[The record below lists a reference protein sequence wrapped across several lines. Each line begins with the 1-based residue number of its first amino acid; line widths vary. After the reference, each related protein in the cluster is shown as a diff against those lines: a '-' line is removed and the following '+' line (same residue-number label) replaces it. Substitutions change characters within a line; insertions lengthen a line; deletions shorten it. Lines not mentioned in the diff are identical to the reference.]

1 MDQERAWAVIAQ
13 ERRTLADLLD
23 GVTADEWESPS
34 LCSEW
39 RIRDVAA
46 HVALLPDPPGPLAM
60 GIGMVRARGN
70 FHRLNQQIAVRH
82 ARHSPEEL
90 VAELRQ
96 HAGSRRIPVVTSA
109 RNVLF
114 DILVHGQD
122 IAVPLGRLRRMD
134 VEAARAGAE
143 RVWTMGWPFHA
154 RRRLRGLRLI
164 ATDVDWAVGRG
175 PEVTGPVQAHLLALT
190 GRPAALRELTGA
202 GTTTLAGRLG

>member
-1 MDQERAWAVIAQ
+1 MDEERAWAVITE

-46 HVALLPDPPGPLAM
+46 HLALIPDPPGLLAM
-60 GIGMVRARGN
+60 GIGVVRARGD
-70 FHRLNQQIAVRH
+70 FHRLNQETAVRH

-90 VAELRQ
+90 VAELRR
-96 HAGSRRIPVVTSA
+96 HAESRRVPVVTNA

-154 RRRLRGLRLI
+154 RRRLRGLRLV
-164 ATDVDWAVGRG
+164 ATDVDWSVGGG

-190 GRPAALRELTGA
+190 GRPAALRQLTGA
-202 GTTTLAGRLG
+202 GAARLAERLG